1 MDEFGLINKIQK
13 LENISHSS
21 TKVGI
26 GDDAAVFTPTSGKD
40 IVTCVDTLTEG
51 VHFTRETM
59 EPSDIG
65 YKALAVNISD
75 IAAMGAV
82 PVYYLVTIAV
92 PKDWTDDEILE
103 LYEGMQQLARNENVQ
118 LIGGDSVTSKEGLYL
133 SVTVIGEVES
143 GKARLRSHAEVGD
156 VVFVTGDLGGSA
168 AGLHQLLA
176 GKPVDEHWKI
186 AHQKPRMHTA
196 FAYEISRSPWR
207 VALNDIS
214 DGLASESWEIAESS
228 HVEIELLE
236 EYIPLSDGLHEHFG
250 YQKAIEMALTGGE
263 DFQLLG
269 TVARD
274 NWQQLQTIA
283 KHLGERVTMIGTVM
297 RKGKGVV
304 MRSQDQITPLSRG
317 GYKHG

>member
-1 MDEFGLINKIQK
+1 MDEFGLINKIQR
-13 LENISHSS
+13 LENVNHSS

-59 EPSDIG
+59 KPSDIG

-75 IAAMGAV
+75 IAAMGAI

-92 PKDWTDDEILE
+92 PKDWTDDEILAI
-103 LYEGMQQLARNENVQ
+103 YEGMQQLASNENVQ

-133 SVTVIGEVES
+133 SVTVIGEVDC
-143 GKARLRSHAEVGD
+143 GRARLRSHAEVGD

-168 AGLHQLLA
+168 AGLHQLLE
-176 GKPVDEHWKI
+176 GENVEEHWKA
-186 AHQKPRMHTA
+186 AHQKPAMHTA
-196 FAYEISRSPWR
+196 LAYEISRLPWR
-207 VALNDIS
+207 IALNDIS

-228 HVEIELLE
+228 HVQIELIE
-236 EYIPLSDGLHEHFG
+236 EEIPLSAGLVEHFG
-250 YQKAIEMALTGGE
+250 QQKAIEMALTGGE

-274 NWQQLQTIA
+274 NWQPLQTIA
-283 KHLGERVTMIGTVM
+283 KEIGERVTKIGTVIH
-297 RKGKGVV
+297 KGEGVV
-304 MRSQDQITPLSRG
+304 MTSHDQTTLLSRD